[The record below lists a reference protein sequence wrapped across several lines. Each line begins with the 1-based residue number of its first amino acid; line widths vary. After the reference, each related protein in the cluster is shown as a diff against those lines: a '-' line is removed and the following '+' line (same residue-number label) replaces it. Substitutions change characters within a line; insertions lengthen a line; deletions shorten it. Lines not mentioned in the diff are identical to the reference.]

1 MLTSEIDEGF
11 LSWIEVTAANTLA
24 KIITEAAK
32 RLMPNF
38 DESEI
43 VVDVIKKEDDVG
55 IFQLV
60 LSEMSPG
67 GIGLIEDL
75 ADEFAL
81 DPRMFFSVVS
91 SVTAA
96 NEQELV
102 DAQLRE
108 IISSCQEHGSVF
120 ARRFDD
126 FRNATSAEQKDAQR
140 SEVINTLVQNDHVL
154 FHSFQTTLFPGCC
167 GQAQAVRLMNC
178 MRRFLNFGT
187 NSTAVLA
194 LKLTHVSFLLPMQVT
209 FPTRLIVF

>member
-1 MLTSEIDEGF
+1 M
-11 LSWIEVTAANTLA
+11 
-24 KIITEAAK
+24 
-32 RLMPNF
+32 
-38 DESEI
+38 
-43 VVDVIKKEDDVG
+43 IKQEDDVG

-108 IISSCQEHGSVF
+108 IISSCQEHDSVLLEDLMIF
-120 ARRFDD
+120 EMLPVLRKGR
-126 FRNATSAEQKDAQR
+126 SA
-140 SEVINTLVQNDHVL
+140 I
-154 FHSFQTTLFPGCC
+154 
-167 GQAQAVRLMNC
+167 
-178 MRRFLNFGT
+178 
-187 NSTAVLA
+187 
-194 LKLTHVSFLLPMQVT
+194 
-209 FPTRLIVF
+209 